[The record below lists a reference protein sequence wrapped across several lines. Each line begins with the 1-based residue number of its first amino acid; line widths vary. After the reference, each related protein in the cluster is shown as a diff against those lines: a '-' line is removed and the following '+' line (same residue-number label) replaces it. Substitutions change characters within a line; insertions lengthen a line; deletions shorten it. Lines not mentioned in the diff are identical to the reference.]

1 MPNENKNVL
10 LICGGGG
17 TEHEIS
23 LISAKFILEHLKT
36 MTGIAPYY
44 VEITKDGTRRDINGK
59 KCELRKA
66 GEIVWPE
73 DETKVDLHYAI
84 PCIHGPPGET
94 GDIQGVFEM
103 MGLPY
108 LGANPESS
116 RLCFNKVSTK
126 LWLDALEVPNTPYL
140 FLSELT
146 DEALAKTTA
155 FFKKTA
161 GDIFIKAASQGS
173 SVGCY
178 HVTNEADIKK
188 YLEEAFNYSAYVLIE
203 QTVIGRELEVAV
215 YEYEGELQ
223 CSAPGE
229 IICPSKFYSYEEKY
243 SDNSKTL
250 TLPLAENLDSKVIE
264 QIKTYAMKAFRGLK
278 LKDLARIDFF
288 YTDDGKIYLNEPNT
302 FPGHTKISMFPMMM
316 KQNGH
321 NYKTFLEYLIAHHAR
336 NL

>member
-1 MPNENKNVL
+1 MPVQNKNVL

-23 LISAKFILEHLKT
+23 LISAKFILDQLKKIE
-36 MTGIAPYY
+36 GITPHY
-44 VEITKDGTRRDINGK
+44 VEITKDGTRRDLEGNR
-59 KCELRKA
+59 CELRRA
-66 GEIVWPE
+66 GELVWPE
-73 DETKVDLHYAI
+73 TDQSVALNYAI

-108 LGANPESS
+108 LGAAPEAS
-116 RLCFNKVSTK
+116 RICFNKVSTK

-140 FLSELT
+140 FLSEMT
-146 DEALAKTTA
+146 EDALAKA
-155 FFKKTA
+155 RNFFA
-161 GDIFIKAASQGS
+161 DEGQDLFIKASSQGS

-178 HVTNEADIKK
+178 HVTKMTELDQAIKD
-188 YLEEAFNYSAYVLIE
+188 AFTFSPYVLLE
-203 QTVIGRELEVAV
+203 RTVKGRELEVSV
-215 YEYEGELQ
+215 YEYQGKLE

-243 SDNSKTL
+243 SETSKTQ
-250 TLPLAENLDSKVIE
+250 TLPKAQNLPAEVIE
-264 QIKTYAMKAFRGLK
+264 EIRQYAIKAFRGLK

-288 YTDDGKIYLNEPNT
+288 YTDTGKVYLNEPNT

-316 KQNGH
+316 KENGH
-321 NYKTFLEYLIAHHAR
+321 DYKTFLEYLIATHAR
-336 NL
+336 NV

>member
-23 LISAKFILEHLKT
+23 LVSAKFILGHLNN
-36 MTGIAPYY
+36 MTGITAHY
-44 VEITKDGTRRDINGK
+44 VEITKEGHRVDINGER
-59 KCELRKA
+59 CELRRA
-66 GEIVWPE
+66 GELVWPE
-73 DETKVDLHYAI
+73 SDKSVSLNYAI

-108 LGANPESS
+108 LGSNPEAS

-126 LWLDALEVPNTPYL
+126 LWLDALNIPNTPYL
-140 FLSELT
+140 FLSEDDQESLGR
-146 DEALAKTTA
+146 AHA
-155 FFKKTA
+155 FFETH
-161 GDIFIKAASQGS
+161 GHDLFVKAASQGS

-178 HVTNEADIKK
+178 HVTEKKNLERDIK
-188 YLEEAFNYSAYVLIE
+188 EAFNFSPYVLIE
-203 QTVIGRELEVAV
+203 KTLSGRELEVAV
-215 YEYEGELQ
+215 YEYQGKLE
-223 CSAPGE
+223 CSEPGE

-250 TLPLAENLDSKVIE
+250 TLPKAENLPKEVSQ
-264 QIKTYAMKAFRGLK
+264 QIKTFAMKAFRGLK

-316 KQNGH
+316 RENGH
-321 NYKTFLEYLIAHHAR
+321 DYKTFLEYLIATHAR
-336 NL
+336 TL

>member
-23 LISAKFILEHLKT
+23 LISAKFILDHLKT
-36 MTGIAPYY
+36 IDGVTPFY
-44 VEITKDGTRRDINGK
+44 VEITKDGTRRDIDGK
-59 KCELRKA
+59 ACELRRA
-66 GEIVWPE
+66 GELVWKDTQE
-73 DETKVDLHYAI
+73 SVMLHYAI

-126 LWLDALEVPNTPYL
+126 LWLDALEIPNTPYL
-140 FLSELT
+140 FLSEL
-146 DEALAKTTA
+146 DSESVDKTKA
-155 FFKKTA
+155 FFKKQD

-178 HVTNEADIKK
+178 HVVSENEVESNLTN
-188 YLEEAFNYSAYVLIE
+188 AFKFSDYVLVE
-203 QTVIGRELEVAV
+203 QTVKGRELEVAV
-215 YEYEGELQ
+215 YEYQGKLE

-229 IICPSKFYSYEEKY
+229 IICPNKFYSYEEKY

-250 TLPLAENLDSKVIE
+250 TLPKAENLTNEVIE
-264 QIKTYAMKAFRGLK
+264 KIKLYAKKAFKGLK

-288 YTDDGKIYLNEPNT
+288 FTDDGKIYLNEPNT

-316 KQNGH
+316 KENGH
-321 NYKTFLEYLIAHHAR
+321 NYKTYLEYLIAHNAR
-336 NL
+336 KL

>member
-17 TEHEIS
+17 TEHGIS

-36 MTGIAPYY
+36 IACVTPYY

-140 FLSELT
+140 FLSELS
-146 DEALAKTTA
+146 DEAIEKTTA
-155 FFKKTA
+155 FFKKTS

-178 HVTNEADIKK
+178 HVTSEADIKK

-250 TLPLAENLDSKVIE
+250 TLPLAENLDAKVVE
-264 QIKTYAMKAFRGLK
+264 QIKYYAMKAFRGLK